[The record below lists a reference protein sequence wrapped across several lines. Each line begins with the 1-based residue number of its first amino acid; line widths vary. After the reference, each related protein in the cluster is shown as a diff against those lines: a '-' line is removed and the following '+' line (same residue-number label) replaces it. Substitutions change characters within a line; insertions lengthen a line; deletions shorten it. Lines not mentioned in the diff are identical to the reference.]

1 MRALSFQNPIAIS
14 ATVDAQRRLQLPK
27 RLGLSA
33 PLILI
38 EFDEVGQKR
47 LAFSNVTAVQEMH
60 PEGLFPQVL
69 RECNSLRPRI
79 PNDICIRHSI
89 SPGSKVWLLTMN
101 RWIEIWSEQA
111 WDSELQQCLLGG

>member
-1 MRALSFQNPIAIS
+1 MKALSFQNPIAIS
-14 ATVDAQRRLQLPK
+14 GTVDAQRRLQLPK
-27 RLGLSA
+27 CLGLSA
-33 PLILI
+33 PMLLI

-47 LAFSNVTAVQEMH
+47 LAFSNVKAVQEMH

-89 SPGSKVWLLTMN
+89 APGSRVWLLTMN
-101 RWIEIWSEQA
+101 RWIEVWSEHS
-111 WDSELQQCLLGG
+111 WDAEHQLCAVAG